1 MSATHALPA
10 WTTARMTV
18 RPLAPEDEALYC
30 HVYTDARL
38 MRHCGPALAGDH
50 AKRSFGAAVAAS
62 QRQPLRHV
70 YFALQ
75 RTQTGEPLGVSALR
89 DIDPVEKSAEIG
101 LILCREAHASGFARE
116 ALSGVAAW
124 GFTQLPVDRIY
135 GRADSSNLA
144 ATRMARQTGFLLVES
159 DAGGTTASGNLF
171 VINRPV
177 PGATTA
183 NEKEKPC

>member
-1 MSATHALPA
+1 MTAAQPLSV

-38 MRHCGPALAGDH
+38 MRHVGSALADDH
-50 AKRSFGAAVAAS
+50 ARRSFGAAVAAS
-62 QRQPLRHV
+62 QRRPLRHV
-70 YFALQ
+70 YFALA

-89 DIDPVEKSAEIG
+89 DIDPVGKRAEIG
-101 LILCREAHASGFARE
+101 LILRREAHASGLARE

-135 GRADSSNLA
+135 GCADSSNLA
-144 ATRMARQTGFLLVES
+144 ATRMARQAGFLLVGS
-159 DAGGTTASGNLF
+159 DAEGTAASGNLF

-177 PGATTA
+177 PSATTA